1 MVTNIQERAAKRH
14 WNVSNVL
21 FPFWLPAP
29 WLRMGPPEAEPEMEN
44 VVLVVYWGFQEKSV
58 KQVREA
64 GWDRGE
70 TKYTLAS
77 AEVQFQPDL
86 QGLWRRDA
94 PQSCLILR
102 QWGWAFDPIPVSL
115 WLWAAPRVDCHLWAF
130 PVKMASVGQEQLP
143 REGSSFELLA
153 APSHR
158 CWWMGA

>member
-1 MVTNIQERAAKRH
+1 MSQTYFFLSDFQLLDLG
-14 WNVSNVL
+14 W
-21 FPFWLPAP
+21 AP
-29 WLRMGPPEAEPEMEN
+29 WKQSLRWRILC
-44 VVLVVYWGFQEKSV
+44 LVVYWGFQEKSV

-64 GWDRGE
+64 GWGRGE
-70 TKYTLAS
+70 TKYPLAS

-86 QGLWRRDA
+86 QGLWRSDA

-102 QWGWAFDPIPVSL
+102 QWGWAFDPIPISL
-115 WLWAAPRVDCHLWAF
+115 WLWAAPRMDCDLWAF

-143 REGSSFELLA
+143 REGCRYELLA